1 MRCGALLSNR
11 ALNPLEFS
19 ARRLH
24 CSVMDKPAQG
34 NGGLPPII
42 PDITF
47 DASQFGKFL
56 ANHGH
61 TGFIGM
67 QYHGQGDNWVELALP
82 WREDLVGD
90 PETGVLASGPI
101 ISLLDNATSMSVWTL
116 RGAFRPQVTLDL
128 RVDYVRA
135 ATPGK
140 TVIAWAECYQLKQS
154 MAFVRGIAHDGD
166 ITDPVAHAA
175 GIFIQV
181 EADGWSRGQE
191 KPE

>member
-1 MRCGALLSNR
+1 MESTPNTGKGRPAIPTDLPF
-11 ALNPLEFS
+11 NPATFS
-19 ARRLH
+19 
-24 CSVMDKPAQG
+24 SFMMK
-34 NGGLPPII
+34 
-42 PDITF
+42 
-47 DASQFGKFL
+47 
-56 ANHGH
+56 HGH

-67 QYHGQGDNWVELALP
+67 EFRQHGENWVELGMP

-101 ISLLDNATSMSVWTL
+101 ISLLDNATSMSVWAL

-140 TVIAWAECYQLKQS
+140 AIVAWAECYQLKRS

-181 EADGWSRGQE
+181 DADGWART
-191 KPE
+191 PEQNA